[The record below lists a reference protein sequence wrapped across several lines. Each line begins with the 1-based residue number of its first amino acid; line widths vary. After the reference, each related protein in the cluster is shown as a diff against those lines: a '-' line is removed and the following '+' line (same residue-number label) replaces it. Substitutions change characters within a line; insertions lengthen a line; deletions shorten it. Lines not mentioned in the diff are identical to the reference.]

1 MKFPSRPAAWPLHL
15 HPGFLVIIVAWSAA
29 CGFLLGTFRF
39 NATGT
44 FELQWSEGI
53 LAGALALSA
62 VAAHEV
68 AHALVGAL
76 TGRRIERIEF
86 GLKIG
91 MVSAGDSTALRR
103 AASIAAGP
111 VAEIVVGALLW
122 GAAGGGVRALLNPVG
137 LAGVMAMFNGAA
149 NLVPFHPSTDGFKMF
164 RFVILAA
171 RGHRIVACR
180 PAGEPCPSCTG
191 AVEDDSGN
199 KKTPAG
205 GTRSEVS
212 ATRRH

>member
-1 MKFPSRPAAWPLHL
+1 
-15 HPGFLVIIVAWSAA
+15 SAA

-44 FELQWSEGI
+44 FELQWWEGI

-111 VAEIVVGALLW
+111 VAEIVVGPCS
-122 GAAGGGVRALLNPVG
+122 GVPPEEASG
-137 LAGVMAMFNGAA
+137 
-149 NLVPFHPSTDGFKMF
+149 PS
-164 RFVILAA
+164 
-171 RGHRIVACR
+171 
-180 PAGEPCPSCTG
+180 
-191 AVEDDSGN
+191 
-199 KKTPAG
+199 
-205 GTRSEVS
+205 
-212 ATRRH
+212 